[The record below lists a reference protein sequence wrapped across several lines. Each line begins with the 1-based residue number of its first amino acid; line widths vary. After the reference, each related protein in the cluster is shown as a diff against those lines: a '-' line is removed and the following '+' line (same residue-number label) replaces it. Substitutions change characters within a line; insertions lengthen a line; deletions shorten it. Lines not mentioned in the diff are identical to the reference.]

1 MRALLFVAVIFILYT
16 PGCQKNPYTQGEIIY
31 LNYCAN
37 CHMRDGSGLAKLIP
51 PLDSSRLTISD
62 PQRLVCVIRNGKPVN
77 PVTGQAM
84 PGNPGLNEVDLTNLI
99 NYLGDQYAQEPQA
112 VMVEEVKKLAAGC
125 PPR

>member
-1 MRALLFVAVIFILYT
+1 
-16 PGCQKNPYTQGEIIY
+16 
-31 LNYCAN
+31 
-37 CHMRDGSGLAKLIP
+37 
-51 PLDSSRLTISD
+51 
-62 PQRLVCVIRNGKPVN
+62 
-77 PVTGQAM
+77 M